1 MTVADLKQCLS
12 FLDRPDLFR
21 VYTPEEEAVIRE
33 ARELAS
39 SGGNVDFRLGSK
51 VMKIVDRVTK

>member
-1 MTVADLKQCLS
+1 MTNHDLKACLS

-21 VYTPEEEAVIRE
+21 AYTPEEEVVIRE

-39 SGGNVDFRLGSK
+39 GGLGADFKLSSK
-51 VMKIVDRVTK
+51 VMKIVDRVCK

>member
-1 MTVADLKQCLS
+1 MTDHDLKACLS

-21 VYTPEEEAVIRE
+21 AYTPEEEAVIRE

-39 SGGNVDFRLGSK
+39 SGGSVDFRLGSK
-51 VMKIVDRVTK
+51 VIKIVDRVTK